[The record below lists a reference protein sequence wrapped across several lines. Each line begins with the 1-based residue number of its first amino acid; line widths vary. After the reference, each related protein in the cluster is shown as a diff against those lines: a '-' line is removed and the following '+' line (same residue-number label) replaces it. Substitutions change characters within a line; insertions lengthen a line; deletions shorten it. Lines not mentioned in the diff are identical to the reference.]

1 MKNLWMIPHQLP
13 RPQGRQLLGSG
24 PGARGSIGAGLLCA
38 LPFVASAVM
47 LTVIQAPISFS
58 LLAWVSLV
66 PFILACSPDAKPRRL
81 VLVSYVISV
90 FYWLGNLYWIV
101 PVTIA
106 GWIAFCLYTA
116 ALWPILALCLRYCRI
131 KKIPLFLASAVLV
144 VGIEQTQGL
153 FLGGFFW
160 RFLAHSQYQNI
171 PLIQIADIF
180 GTAGIS
186 FLIAMVNGL
195 IAELILDARC
205 SMGGSLKSE
214 GFGDGSF
221 HWKNIFKIGNLI
233 KTAVVCAA
241 VVATII
247 YGRWR
252 ISQEDQCI
260 QPGPYVASLQSNVPQ
275 SVKRSFKS
283 SEDLFNGLME
293 HSKASAQAGAELIVW
308 PETMVQAILD
318 TSVWPF
324 LVSAEDN
331 KAFDKALK
339 EHSRDTAFV
348 LVGAYGGLIKQDDSD
363 PYLARYNSAFLYRPD
378 GQKDNSRYDKIHL
391 VPFGEFLPFR
401 KSCRWLYNFL
411 MKFTPYNYDYS
422 LDAGSE
428 YTVFEMA
435 GQGQESDPSAPPQND
450 EKETSVYK
458 FGVMICYEDT
468 VPAIARRFALDEQG
482 TKRLDWLVNISNDG
496 WFVRFK
502 NEKVLPS
509 AELAQHAA
517 ICAFR
522 AVENRLAILRSVNT
536 GISCLI
542 DSSGGIR
549 YGFLAGNLPPNA
561 MARTG
566 MPGWFLD
573 RIMIDK
579 RTTFFSKFGEW
590 LGFCCE
596 VCLILLIIVTLSAR
610 FFRTRKN
617 KTLSAGKLNGT

>member
-1 MKNLWMIPHQLP
+1 LKTDNILFVI
-13 RPQGRQLLGSG
+13 
-24 PGARGSIGAGLLCA
+24 

-47 LTVIQAPISFS
+47 LTVIQAPISWS

-66 PFILACSPDAKPRRL
+66 PFILACSADAKPRRL
-81 VLVSYVISV
+81 ALVSYVISV

-144 VGIEQTQGL
+144 VGIERMQGF

-171 PLIQIADIF
+171 TLIQIADIF

-195 IAELILDARC
+195 LAELIIAVAR
-205 SMGGSLKSE
+205 
-214 GFGDGSF
+214 
-221 HWKNIFKIGNLI
+221 KNIFKIIQLP
-233 KTAVVCAA
+233 KLALVCAA
-241 VVATII
+241 VVAAII

-252 ISQEDQCI
+252 ISQEDQCV
-260 QPGPYVASLQSNVPQ
+260 QPGPLVASLQSNVPQ
-275 SVKRSFKS
+275 SVKRTFESG
-283 SEDLFNGLME
+283 EELFNGLME
-293 HSKASAQAGAELIVW
+293 HSKASAEAGAELIVW

-318 TSVWPF
+318 TSIWPI
-324 LVSAEDN
+324 LVSAEDS

-339 EHSRDTAFV
+339 EHSKDTAFV
-348 LVGAYGGLIKQDDSD
+348 LVGAYGGQIKQDDSE
-363 PYLARYNSAFLYRPD
+363 PYLARYNSAFLYRTD

-401 KSCRWLYNFL
+401 KSCRWLYNIL

-435 GQGQESDPSAPPQND
+435 GQDQATQVYPIRSH
-450 EKETSVYK
+450 TSEERPAKGKNSNGAYK

-468 VPAIARRFALDEQG
+468 VPAIARRFALDKQD

-502 NEKVLPS
+502 DGKVLPS
-509 AELAQHAA
+509 AELAQHTTV
-517 ICAFR
+517 CAFR

-542 DSSGGIR
+542 DSSGRIR
-549 YGFLAGNLPPNA
+549 NGFLAGTLPPNT

-573 RIMIDK
+573 RVPID
-579 RTTFFSKFGEW
+579 RRITFFSKFGEW

-596 VCLILLIIVTLSAR
+596 VCLILFIIVSLSAR
-610 FFRTRKN
+610 FFKTRKY
-617 KTLSAGKLNGT
+617 KTRLAGKLNGT